1 MILKKILFSL
11 FLVLFLASCSSKTI
25 QTTQVKDL
33 RTLPQDA
40 SFYIDSQQEKV
51 TAKVISKNLQTLQKN
66 YLEKFYSVWKQK
78 PNPRTNEVF
87 WIKSSL
93 QSSPGFGEHLQPNSK
108 AYTKKIL
115 DMMQIQRYPSL
126 NKKAIITRTTNVR
139 AVPTQKPMYNKVDGY
154 PFDRWQNSL
163 IFAGTPV
170 LVTHVSTSKRW
181 VHIQS
186 GFVYGWVEA
195 NDIGYITD
203 SQIKSL
209 LKQNAYITPIQ
220 DIIDVVDSKGHYV
233 LDARIGQIFPKAEV
247 KKPDAHRI
255 YFYAYTRNPDGSV
268 KQEILSA
275 PKNSFKSFPLPMQP
289 HLIAETINAM
299 MGQRYGWGGLGE
311 NRDCSAFIRDIF
323 TPYGIHLPRNSK
335 AQVSYGKNSVD
346 LSAFSSKEKEAYII
360 ANATPYMTLLW
371 QKGHIMLYIGQY
383 KGQAL
388 IAHSAWSVTTGK
400 KYENMLG
407 GVVITTLHTG
417 EEHNSFF
424 ARSDLLIDKI
434 NAMSDLSI
442 LSQNII
448 NKGKK

>member
-1 MILKKILFSL
+1 MILKKILNL
-11 FLVLFLASCSSKTI
+11 FLIFFLTSCSSKII
-25 QTTQVKDL
+25 QTTQIKDL
-33 RTLPQDA
+33 QTLPQDA
-40 SFYIDSQQEKV
+40 SFYIDSQQEKA
-51 TAKVISKNLQTLQKN
+51 TAKVAAKDLQALQKD

-78 PNPRTNEVF
+78 PNPKTAEIF
-87 WIKSSL
+87 WIKPSL
-93 QSSPGFGEHLQPNSK
+93 LSSPGFGEHLQPNSK
-108 AYTKKIL
+108 EYTKNIL
-115 DMMQIQRYPSL
+115 DTMQIERYPSL

-170 LVTHVSTSKRW
+170 LVTHISTSKRW

-203 SQIKSL
+203 SQIKAL
-209 LKQNAYITPIQ
+209 LNKTQYITPIQ
-220 DIIDVVDSKGHYV
+220 DIVSVVDSKGRYV
-233 LDARIGQIFPKAEV
+233 LDARIGQIFPKAQIS
-247 KKPDAHRI
+247 KPDARRI
-255 YFYAYTRNPDGSV
+255 YFYAYMRNPDGSV

-275 PKNSFKSFPLPMQP
+275 PKDTFQRFPLPTQP
-289 HLIAETINAM
+289 RLIAQTINTM
-299 MGQRYGWGGLGE
+299 IGQRYGWGGLGE

-323 TPYGIHLPRNSK
+323 TQYGIYLPRNSK
-335 AQVSYGKNSVD
+335 AQVSYGNNSID
-346 LSAFSSKEKEAYII
+346 LKALSSKEKEAFII

-371 QKGHIMLYIGQY
+371 QQGHIMLYIGQY
-383 KGQAL
+383 QGKAL
-388 IAHSAWSVTTGK
+388 IAHSAWSVITGK

-417 EEHNSFF
+417 EERNGLF
-424 ARSDLLIDKI
+424 AHSDLLIDKI

-442 LSQNII
+442 LAQNII
-448 NKGKK
+448 DKSKK